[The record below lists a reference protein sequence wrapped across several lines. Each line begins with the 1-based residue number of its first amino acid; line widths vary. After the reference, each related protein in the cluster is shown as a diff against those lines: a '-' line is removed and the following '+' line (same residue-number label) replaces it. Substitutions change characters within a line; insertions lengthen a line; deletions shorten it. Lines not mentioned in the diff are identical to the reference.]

1 MKKMT
6 VSQAKKAIS
15 DKLSHFFGVDP
26 ATATNEQYY
35 KAVAMIVRDR
45 LSEMNSEF
53 RNEAKGQDSK
63 EIYYLCMEFLMGR
76 SLRNNLYNLDLTDTF
91 KEALASFDVNLDKL
105 YDNEPDAGL
114 GNGGLGRLAACYL
127 DGLATNGFQS
137 MGYSIRYEAGIFK
150 QKLVDGW
157 QTELPD
163 FWLPGGEVWLV
174 PREERAVNVNFEGW
188 IEDSWDGDYHHVE
201 YKDCNTVVAVP
212 YDMYVSG
219 KGKGVSRLRL
229 WAAKKPELDMG
240 LFNSGSYIKA
250 MERSAMAEAIS
261 KVLYPADNTPEGKS
275 LRLRQQYFLVSA
287 SIQDIV
293 HRHLNK
299 YGTIDNLSEKIA
311 IHINDTHPT
320 MAIPELMRILLD
332 ECGYSWDAAWNI
344 VTKTIAY
351 TNHTVMKEAL
361 ECWSED
367 LYRRLLPRIYEITKE
382 IDNRFRAYVWSMTH
396 DADKVERM
404 AIFSGGVVRMANLCV
419 AGSHSVNGVSALH
432 SEILKDTV
440 FNDFYTITPD
450 KFKNVTNGIAFRRW
464 ICQANPELTSF
475 ITELIGD
482 KFITKSDE
490 LLKLRDYKD
499 DKQVLDR
506 ISAIKLANKERF
518 VDVVKKRNG
527 IELDPNSI
535 FDVQVKRLHEYK
547 RQQLNVLNIIAEY
560 QMLKS
565 NPSMDF
571 VPRTYIF
578 ASKAAPG
585 YYMAKKIIELIDALS
600 NLVNND
606 PDIKGRIKIVFMED
620 YNVSLAE
627 TLMPAADISEQISLA
642 GTEASGTGNMKLMLN
657 GAITLGTLDGAN
669 VEIYDAVGDD
679 NIFLF
684 GLKTPEVQQLQRTGY
699 DPKQYMN
706 NNEVLKN
713 ALEFINSGVNGKS
726 FGEIYSS
733 LVNVDQYMALADFA
747 DYQNAQRASAEA
759 YLDKERFAR
768 MSLMNISGA
777 GVFSADRSIM
787 DYANNI
793 WNTKP
798 VQFKE
803 EPKAAKKP
811 SAPKKTA
818 NKKSS
823 AQKTEPK
830 KEIKTE
836 PKKAPK
842 AEPKKEAAKKE
853 VKKEVKK
860 EAVKPAKKTKSTSKK
875 IK

>member
-6 VSQAKKAIS
+6 VAQAKKAIS

-26 ATATNEQYY
+26 KIATDEQYY
-35 KAVAMIVRDR
+35 KAVAMIVRDK

-76 SLRNNLYNLDLTDTF
+76 SLKNNLYNLDLTKTF
-91 KEALASFDVNLDKL
+91 EDALKSFDVKLDKL
-105 YDNEPDAGL
+105 YEQEPDAGL

-163 FWLPGGEVWLV
+163 FWLPGGDVWLV
-174 PREERAVNVNFEGW
+174 PREERAVQVNFEGW

-201 YKDCNTVVAVP
+201 YKDCNTVTAIP

-229 WAAKKPELDMG
+229 WAARKPELDMG

-250 MERSAMAEAIS
+250 MEQSAMAEAIS
-261 KVLYPADNTPEGKS
+261 KVLYPADNTQEGKS

-287 SIQDIV
+287 SIQDII
-293 HRHLNK
+293 HRHLTR
-299 YGTIDNLSEKIA
+299 YGTLDNLPEKIA

-320 MAIPELMRILLD
+320 MAIPELMRIMLD
-332 ECGYSWDAAWNI
+332 ECGYDWDSAWNI
-344 VTKTIAY
+344 VTNTIAY

-382 IDNRFRAYVWSMTH
+382 IDNRFRAYVWGVTQN
-396 DADKVERM
+396 ADKVERM
-404 AIFSGGVVRMANLCV
+404 AIVSGGVVRMANLCV

-464 ICQANPELTSF
+464 ICQANPELTKL

-482 KFITKSDE
+482 SFITKSDE
-490 LLKLRDYKD
+490 LLKLRDYKN

-506 ISAIKLANKERF
+506 LTAIKLANKERLAEI
-518 VDVVKKRNG
+518 VKKRNG
-527 IELDPNSI
+527 IELDPTSV

-560 QMLKS
+560 QMLKA
-565 NPSMDF
+565 NPNMSF
-571 VPRTYIF
+571 QPKTYIF

-585 YYMAKKIIELIDALS
+585 YFMAKKIIELIDALAKV
-600 NLVNND
+600 VNND
-606 PDIKGRIKIVFMED
+606 PDIKGRIKVVFMED
-620 YNVSLAE
+620 YSVSLAE
-627 TLMPAADISEQISLA
+627 ALMPAADISEQISLA

-657 GAITLGTLDGAN
+657 GAVTLGTMDGAN
-669 VEIYDAVGDD
+669 VEIYDAVGED
-679 NIFLF
+679 NIFIF
-684 GLKTPEVQQLQRTGY
+684 GLNTPEVEQLRRNGY
-699 DPKQYMN
+699 NPMQYLN
-706 NNEVLKN
+706 NNDALRN
-713 ALEFINSGVNGKS
+713 AVDFISRGVNGKQ
-726 FGEIYSS
+726 FGEITSS
-733 LVNVDQYMALADFA
+733 LMNVDGYMAFADFA
-747 DYQNAQRASAEA
+747 DYQKAQAAASAA
-759 YLDKERFAR
+759 YKDSKKFAQ

-777 GVFSADRSIM
+777 GIFSADRSIM
-787 DYANNI
+787 DYANDI
-793 WNTKP
+793 WHTKP
-798 VQFKE
+798 VSF
-803 EPKAAKKP
+803 A
-811 SAPKKTA
+811 SKKT
-818 NKKSS
+818 
-823 AQKTEPK
+823 
-830 KEIKTE
+830 
-836 PKKAPK
+836 
-842 AEPKKEAAKKE
+842 
-853 VKKEVKK
+853 
-860 EAVKPAKKTKSTSKK
+860 STSKK
-875 IK
+875 SK